1 MNTKA
6 SARETLALR
15 VLSIV
20 LLTGLALGLVS
31 ACANDGM
38 GLSSLTAKARS
49 AADVDALRHQ
59 AAAIFGALPSQISN
73 PANGLTD
80 AKIDLGR
87 QLYYDERLSKNH
99 DIACN
104 SCHLLDNFGQDSEPT
119 SPGHRGQRGGRN
131 SPTVYNA
138 AGHVAQFWDGRAP
151 DVEAQAQGP
160 VLNPIEMAMP
170 SEAAVLTVLKS
181 IPGYVEQFPQ
191 AFPGEEPA
199 LTYANMARAI
209 GAFERRLMTPGRFD
223 AFVEGDPN
231 ALSSAELDGLELF
244 IQTGC
249 PTCHMGSTFG
259 GTLYQKLGAMK
270 PYPTNDQGRFDV
282 TGNESDRFVFKVPSL
297 RNIAETGPYFHDGS
311 VGSLEQAVSIM
322 AEHQLAKTLTP
333 EQNASIRTFLEALT
347 GEVDEAYIAMPVLP
361 ASGPTTP
368 APNPN

>member
-1 MNTKA
+1 MNSKA
-6 SARETLALR
+6 TRISTSLLTLALAA
-15 VLSIV
+15 
-20 LLTGLALGLVS
+20 LAAGIFT
-31 ACANDGM
+31 ACAGDGL
-38 GLSSLTAKARS
+38 GISNLVEKQRS
-49 AADVDALRHQ
+49 DADVEVLRQQ
-59 AAAIFGALPSQISN
+59 AATIFGALPDQVSN
-73 PANGLTD
+73 PANKLND

-87 QLYYDERLSKNH
+87 QLYYDKRLSKNH

-181 IPGYVEQFPQ
+181 IPGYVDQFPK
-191 AFPGEEPA
+191 AFPEDDPA

-209 GAFERRLMTPGRFD
+209 GAFERKLMTPGRFD
-223 AFVEGDPN
+223 AFVEGDAG
-231 ALSSAELDGLELF
+231 ALSSAELDGLEAF

-259 GTLYQKLGAMK
+259 GTMYQKLGAVK
-270 PYPTNDQGRFDV
+270 PYETKDQGRFEV
-282 TGNESDRFVFKVPSL
+282 TGNEADRQVFKVPSL
-297 RNIAETGPYFHDGS
+297 RNIAKTGPYFHDGS
-311 VGSLEQAVSIM
+311 IASLEQAVQIM
-322 AEHQLAKTLTP
+322 GEHQLGKTLTA
-333 EQNASIRTFLEALT
+333 ERNASIRTFLAALT
-347 GEVDEAYIAMPVLP
+347 GEVDQAYIAMPVLP
-361 ASGPTTP
+361 ESGPTTP